1 MRINKRRRTPNPVPA
16 ALRVCTVA
24 ALALVCSTVANA
36 HATSGRGR
44 VERSFETRGQGRVW
58 ARV

>member
-1 MRINKRRRTPNPVPA
+1 MRINKRRRTPNPVPK

-36 HATSGRGR
+36 HATSGRGGGKEFR
-44 VERSFETRGQGRVW
+44 DTGKGVW